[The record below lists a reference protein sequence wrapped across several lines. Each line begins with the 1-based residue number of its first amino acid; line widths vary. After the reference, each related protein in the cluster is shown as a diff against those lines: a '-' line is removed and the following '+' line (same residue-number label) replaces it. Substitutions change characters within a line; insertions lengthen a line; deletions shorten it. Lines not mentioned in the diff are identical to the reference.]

1 MTTRPAREHR
11 SGMVTLGG
19 GSAAQWCRDVV
30 RVTRDVHRI
39 DAALEAACATAP
51 PAPRITATPL
61 LGGALAEVV
70 ERTERPLPDAAAE
83 HRRRRR
89 SEAVARDL
97 TGPHADDCPSGTR
110 PRPRPVE
117 APDPVSPPGCAP
129 RPAERPDPGPA
140 PSAPRSPSVPAARLR
155 ALAGPDL
162 DACAPGRSPGAADA
176 GRRTPRPAPRT
187 GSSRP
192 AQAVAPVH
200 PSADLA
206 ASLASRLASRVGA
219 SGPDGL
225 LRLGR
230 ARVRA
235 TGPATD
241 LLATDL
247 RTLAAPGTA
256 DRALD
261 TARERAADTPVEA
274 PRGRRRRPAEP
285 PVGGH
290 RAPPAT
296 DGTDSV
302 RDPRAPTDAPAAP
315 DRTPSSPTV
324 VPADVPTDLPT
335 DLQGLRALARYAER
349 PARPPRLG
357 GGPLSDDTEAARG
370 LPWTG
375 TAPVTPDV
383 RAATTAVGLNEP
395 DLELVMTRILD
406 DAARR
411 HGIEV

>member
-39 DAALEAACATAP
+39 DTALEAACATVS

-70 ERTERPLPDAAAE
+70 ERTERPVPDAAAE
-83 HRRRRR
+83 HRSHRRA
-89 SEAVARDL
+89 EAVARDL

-129 RPAERPDPGPA
+129 RPAERLDPGPA
-140 PSAPRSPSVPAARLR
+140 PSVPRSPSVPVARLR

-176 GRRTPRPAPRT
+176 GRRTPWPAPRT
-187 GSSRP
+187 GPSRP
-192 AQAVAPVH
+192 AQAVAPVR
-200 PSADLA
+200 PSAGLA

-219 SGPDGL
+219 SGPDDL

-235 TGPATD
+235 TGPATH
-241 LLATDL
+241 LLAADL
-247 RTLAAPGTA
+247 RTLATPGAA
-256 DRALD
+256 DHALG

-290 RAPPAT
+290 RTRSTT
-296 DGTDSV
+296 DGADSV
-302 RDPRAPTDAPAAP
+302 RAPRARTDAPAAP
-315 DRTPSSPTV
+315 DRTPST
-324 VPADVPTDLPT
+324 PAADPPTDV
-335 DLQGLRALARYAER
+335 QGLRALARYAEP
-349 PARPPRLG
+349 PAPAPRLG